1 MSIIKLDGHT
11 NIPKS
16 ILDGHTK
23 GRYVDNKTR
32 WTHKIFNMPKSIID
46 GHTKGRYV
54 DNKTRWTQKRAICP

>member
-11 NIPKS
+11 NIPESILDGHKKGDMSIIKLDGHTHIPKS

-32 WTHKIFNMPKSIID
+32 WTN
-46 GHTKGRYV
+46 
-54 DNKTRWTQKRAICP
+54 KRAICR

>member
-11 NIPKS
+11 NMPKS

-32 WTHKIFNMPKSIID
+32 WTHEYAKEY
-46 GHTKGRYV
+46 TKR
-54 DNKTRWTQKRAICP
+54 THKRAICR